1 MSGRIAEVDDF
12 CADKRVIG
20 SNVVG
25 GLKTSAIL
33 GKRQIPPASLDISG
47 LSLQQL
53 FVQLVGSATDEDD
66 PTMK

>member
-1 MSGRIAEVDDF
+1 MSGRFAEVDDF
-12 CADKRVIG
+12 CADKRGIG

-47 LSLQQL
+47 LSLHQL
-53 FVQLVGSATDEDD
+53 FVQLVGSSADEDD